1 MDKPR
6 LPYSIAA
13 ALLVLGAGAGFAAM
27 GPMGAFLQA
36 RRSSQPAA
44 EAPIVPAPPIAP
56 GLIPTNNNFIVA
68 AVQKVGPAVV
78 RIDSSRTVKT
88 QASTMLE
95 DPFFRRFFGDDA
107 APAPDHTERGSGSG
121 FVLRK
126 DGVILTNAHVVEG
139 ADQVRVKL
147 KDGRSFSG
155 KVMGQDPLTDV
166 AVVKIEAANLPIVT
180 IGNSDKLQPGE
191 WAIAIGNPLGLDN
204 SVTVG
209 IISATGR
216 RSSEVG
222 VSDKRVGFIQTDA
235 AINPGN
241 SGGPLLN
248 GQGEVIGMNTAIIGN
263 AQGLGFAIPINN
275 AAQLAHQLMT
285 SGHVIH
291 PYLGIQMVDLTPE
304 VVEKI
309 KADPNAGIKVTVTK
323 GVLIARVVPKSPAAA
338 AGIRSGDVILKVGG
352 KAVAS
357 GEEVQQQVEASR
369 VGQGLILDLN
379 RSGKAVQVTVKPVE
393 FPKDSAKDNP
403 NNSPNNNGD
412 STP

>member
-13 ALLVLGAGAGFAAM
+13 GLLLLGAGAGFAAM

-36 RRSSQPAA
+36 RQSSQSIGETPI
-44 EAPIVPAPPIAP
+44 APPPPIAP
-56 GLIPTNNNFIVA
+56 GLIPSNNNFIVA

-78 RIDSSRTVKT
+78 RIDSSRTVK
-88 QASTMLE
+88 SEGSSLLE
-95 DPFFRRFFGDDA
+95 DPFFRRFFGDDS
-107 APAPDHTERGSGSG
+107 APSQAPDQTERGSGSG

-222 VSDKRVGFIQTDA
+222 VSDKRIGFIQTDA

-275 AAQLAHQLMT
+275 AAQLAQQLMT
-285 SGHVIH
+285 SGRVVH

-304 VVEKI
+304 VAEKI
-309 KADPNAGIKVTVTK
+309 NADPNSGIKLGVTK
-323 GVLIARVVPKSPAAA
+323 GVLIARVVPKSPAAT
-338 AGIRSGDVILKVGG
+338 AGLRSGDVILKVGG

-357 GEEVQQQVEASR
+357 GEDVQQQVEKSK
-369 VGQGLILDLN
+369 VGQALTLDIN
-379 RSGKAVQVTVKPVE
+379 RSGKALSLSVKPGE
-393 FPKDSAKDNP
+393 FPKERSRDSEESQP
-403 NNSPNNNGD
+403 
-412 STP
+412 

>member
-6 LPYSIAA
+6 LPYSIALG
-13 ALLVLGAGAGFAAM
+13 LLLLGAGAGFAAM
-27 GPMGAFLQA
+27 GPMGAFWQA
-36 RRSSQPAA
+36 RRSAQSLV
-44 EAPIVPAPPIAP
+44 EAPPLAEPIGTKIAP
-56 GLIPTNNNFIVA
+56 GLVPSNNNFIVA

-78 RIDSSRTVKT
+78 RIDSSRTVKS
-88 QASTMLE
+88 QGSTMLE
-95 DPFFRRFFGDDA
+95 DPFFRRFFGEDS
-107 APAPDHTERGSGSG
+107 APNQAPDQTERGSGSG

-126 DGVILTNAHVVEG
+126 DGVILTNSHVVEG

-166 AVVKIEAANLPIVT
+166 AVVKIEAANLPIVS

-191 WAIAIGNPLGLDN
+191 WAIGNPLGLDN

-263 AQGLGFAIPINN
+263 AQGLGFAIPINK
-275 AAQLAHQLMT
+275 ASQLAQQLMT
-285 SGHVIH
+285 SGRVIH
-291 PYLGIQMVDLTPE
+291 PYLGIQMVDVTPE
-304 VVEKI
+304 VAEKI
-309 KADPNAGIKVTVTK
+309 KADPNSGIKLSVTQ
-323 GVLIARVVPKSPAAA
+323 GVLIARVVTKSPAAT
-338 AGIRSGDVILKVGG
+338 AGLRSGDVILKVGG
-352 KAVAS
+352 KSVAS
-357 GEEVQQQVEASR
+357 GEEVQEQVETSR
-369 VGQGLILDLN
+369 VGQGLILEIN
-379 RSGKAVQVTVKPVE
+379 RSGKTLQITVKPAE
-393 FPKDSAKDNP
+393 FPKDKGR
-403 NNSPNNNGD
+403 NNEEAP
-412 STP
+412 

>member
-13 ALLVLGAGAGFAAM
+13 GLLLLGAGAGFAAM

-36 RRSSQPAA
+36 RQSSQSIG
-44 EAPIVPAPPIAP
+44 ETPIAPAPPIAP
-56 GLIPTNNNFIVA
+56 GLIPSNNNFIVA

-78 RIDSSRTVKT
+78 RIDSSRTVKSEG
-88 QASTMLE
+88 STLLE
-95 DPFFRRFFGDDA
+95 EPFFRRFFGDDS
-107 APAPDHTERGSGSG
+107 APSQSPDQTERGSGSG

-222 VSDKRVGFIQTDA
+222 VSDKRIGFIQTDA

-275 AAQLAHQLMT
+275 AAQLAQQLMT
-285 SGHVIH
+285 SGRVVH
-291 PYLGIQMVDLTPE
+291 PYLGIQMVDLTPD
-304 VVEKI
+304 VAEKI
-309 KADPNAGIKVTVTK
+309 NADPNSGIKLGVTK
-323 GVLIARVVPKSPAAA
+323 GVLIARVVPKSPAAT
-338 AGIRSGDVILKVGG
+338 AGLRSGDVILKVGG
-352 KAVAS
+352 RAVAS
-357 GEEVQQQVEASR
+357 GEDVQQQVEKSK
-369 VGQGLILDLN
+369 VGQALLLDIN
-379 RSGKAVQVTVKPVE
+379 RSGKALSLSVKPGE
-393 FPKDSAKDNP
+393 FPKERSRDSEESQP
-403 NNSPNNNGD
+403 
-412 STP
+412 